1 MVLWFARL
9 KAARFHDCGYVCRM
23 AGNAQALPWKG
34 TAFTRAESDS
44 RSDSD
49 AKERPGD
56 LVRFRSALVVF
67 VVRVQK
73 ADNQAFS

>member
-1 MVLWFARL
+1 LVLWFARL
-9 KAARFHDCGYVCRM
+9 KVARFHDCGYVCRM
-23 AGNAQALPWKG
+23 GGEGPSVTVEG
-34 TAFTRAESDS
+34 HGFHPGR
-44 RSDSD
+44 
-49 AKERPGD
+49 GD